1 MLELADPAVR
11 RITRALRQGAGRERV
26 RTAPRLYSTVPAS
39 IAAVAPRLDHAAQLA
54 LARYTLWSVHALD
67 DMIDDLDRTP
77 EELAGVVRL
86 VEEITSGRNRPA
98 PGDHFAA
105 ELAAFV
111 ATVRARDAGGLIADR
126 FVASLTDAVEAGVAI
141 TTLSARVRAGEVEP
155 PDVGEYVAVAARDL
169 NYKSFA
175 YALLAFVGDDPAPC
189 VLELWDQA
197 LSAGAVALRLANDR
211 PSVDRDRAAGRLNV
225 LDLRTGMGSPVT
237 EAMVDGQIRYHARHH
252 DALLARTCDR
262 TLGASVEALST
273 CLAESLSL
281 YRVGDL
287 R

>member
-26 RTAPRLYSTVPAS
+26 RAAPRLYATVPAS
-39 IAAVAPRLDHAAQLA
+39 IAAVAPRLDHAAQLW

-67 DMIDDLDRTP
+67 DMLDDPDRTP
-77 EELAGVVRL
+77 AELADVATLVRT
-86 VEEITSGRNRPA
+86 ITAGLCPPDPR
-98 PGDHFAA
+98 DHFAV
-105 ELAAFV
+105 ELSAFV
-111 ATVRARDAGGLIADR
+111 AAVRARDSGGLIADR
-126 FVASLTDAVEAGVAI
+126 FVASLRDAVEAGVAI
-141 TTLSARVRAGEVEP
+141 TTLSARVRAGEAEP
-155 PDVGEYVAVAARDL
+155 PDMGEYVAVAARDL

-189 VLELWDQA
+189 ALDLWDQA

-225 LDLRTGMGSPVT
+225 LDLRTGMGTPVT
-237 EAMVDGQIRYHARHH
+237 DALVDAQIRYHARHH

-262 TLGASVEALST
+262 TLHASVEALRT
-273 CLAESLSL
+273 CLAQSLNL